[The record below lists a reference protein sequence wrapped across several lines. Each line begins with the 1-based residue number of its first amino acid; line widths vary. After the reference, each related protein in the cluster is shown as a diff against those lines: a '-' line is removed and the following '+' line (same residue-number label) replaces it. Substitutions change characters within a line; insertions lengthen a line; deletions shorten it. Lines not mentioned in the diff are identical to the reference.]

1 MVPPSYVN
9 AHTVA
14 DFQELSIGLEKFFLP
29 ATIFFILS
37 VLQRISVSFKI
48 LCIQILFSVLYYI
61 KSSAGG
67 QGFPA
72 AFLTP
77 SAFFYW
83 YFTANVFLRLNNIR
97 IFHKSVSGRRAA
109 SFAPPSPGTAEPGLN
124 RRNRTSAGETG
135 PRGQRTSFFCYA
147 CRSPFSTGSHGEI
160 PTYFCRRLSSAP
172 AISKEFYHLWQKN

>member
-1 MVPPSYVN
+1 MTP
-9 AHTVA
+9 
-14 DFQELSIGLEKFFLP
+14 G
-29 ATIFFILS
+29 
-37 VLQRISVSFKI
+37 
-48 LCIQILFSVLYYI
+48 
-61 KSSAGG
+61 KSTHWQHS
-67 QGFPA
+67 A
-72 AFLTP
+72 AFL
-77 SAFFYW
+77 SAAGGIFRRFQKNLYTKPLICAILYQIQRRGARLPCRFFDAFCVFYQ

-97 IFHKSVSGRRAA
+97 ISHKSVSGRHAA
-109 SFAPPSPGTAEPGLN
+109 SFAPSLGTAEPGLN

>member
-14 DFQELSIGLEKFFLP
+14 DFQELSIGAEKFFLP
-29 ATIFFILS
+29 ATICLFIVRVAAHFRLIQNFMYTNTLFCAILYQIWHRGARLPCRFFD
-37 VLQRISVSFKI
+37 
-48 LCIQILFSVLYYI
+48 
-61 KSSAGG
+61 
-67 QGFPA
+67 
-72 AFLTP
+72 AFCV
-77 SAFFYW
+77 FYQ

-97 IFHKSVSGRRAA
+97 ISHKSVSGRHAA
-109 SFAPPSPGTAEPGLN
+109 SFAPSPGTAEPGLN

-160 PTYFCRRLSSAP
+160 PTYFCRRLSTAP